1 MFYSFVSPLRIR
13 RCPGRIVISVIL
25 SFSGGCSEPQEEKPL
40 LVAEVTAV
48 SIEPRD
54 HPIELEFVAE
64 TRSSRHV
71 EIRARVAG
79 FLEKRLYTEGEVVQA
94 GQKMYQMDRKPFEAA
109 LQSAE
114 GQLAQQQARLQ
125 VAEATLRRVR
135 PLAEKN
141 ALSKKNLDDATGA
154 VQQARAAVLAAEGEV
169 RTAKL
174 NLSYTTLRS
183 PLHGLASFSLKHEGS
198 YLSPGEGG
206 LLTYVDQIDP
216 IWVIFSVSENQM
228 LKYRSEIERGLLK
241 FPPLNLFEVQITLA
255 NGTLFPHVGHID
267 FSEPSFSEETG
278 TFLVRT
284 QFINPEGA
292 LRPGQF
298 VRVQLKGAVRPN
310 SVLVPQR
317 SVLQGAKS
325 HYVWVINKEGKVDRR
340 DVEVGDWQ
348 GDGWFINHGLVAG
361 ERVVVDGAVRLSPEA
376 AIKVVNAPRPPD
388 GQTAVKPSG
397 GPDTAPAASI
407 AQPPEEASVK
417 SGDLPSTPASQA
429 MGQESRASSFIKQP
443 SSTPEEK
450 PPE

>member
-1 MFYSFVSPLRIR
+1 
-13 RCPGRIVISVIL
+13 
-25 SFSGGCSEPQEEKPL
+25 
-40 LVAEVTAV
+40 VTAIT
-48 SIEPRD
+48 IEPRD
-54 HPIELEFVAE
+54 TPIELEFVAE

-79 FLEKRLYTEGEVVQA
+79 FLEKRLYTEGDLVQP

-125 VAEATLRRVR
+125 VAAATLGRVR

-141 ALSKKNLDDATGA
+141 ALSKKNLDDATGV

-174 NLSYTTLRS
+174 NLSYTTLHS
-183 PLHGLASFSLKHEGS
+183 PLKGLSSFSLKHEGS

-216 IWVIFSVSENQM
+216 IWVTFSVSENQL
-228 LKYRSEIERGLLK
+228 LKYRSEIERDLLR
-241 FPPLNLFEVQITLA
+241 FPPLNRFEVQITLA
-255 NGTLFPHVGHID
+255 DGSLFPHIGYID

-284 QFINPEGA
+284 EFINPEGA

-298 VRVQLKGAVRPN
+298 VRVQLQGAVRPN
-310 SVLVPQR
+310 SILVPQR
-317 SVLQGAKS
+317 AVLQGAKS

-361 ERVVVDGAVRLSPEA
+361 ERVVVDGAVRLSPGT
-376 AIKVVNAPRPPD
+376 AIKVVDAL
-388 GQTAVKPSG
+388 TPSG
-397 GPDTAPAASI
+397 DRTGAKPAAEHGTTPAASI
-407 AQPPEEASVK
+407 AEPPEEASVK
-417 SGDLPSTPASQA
+417 PGDSLSAPDLQAIGPENRAPPSEKQFPGPREKLP
-429 MGQESRASSFIKQP
+429 E
-443 SSTPEEK
+443 
-450 PPE
+450 

>member
-1 MFYSFVSPLRIR
+1 MLNSFFSPLRTLQYL
-13 RCPGRIVISVIL
+13 GRIAVIVIL
-25 SFSGGCSEPQEEKPL
+25 SFLGGCSEPQEEKPPP
-40 LVAEVTAV
+40 VAEVTAV

-71 EIRARVAG
+71 EIRARVSG
-79 FLEKRLYTEGEVVQA
+79 FLDKRLYTEGEVVQA

-154 VQQARAAVLAAEGEV
+154 VQQASAAVLAAEGEV

-183 PLHGLASFSLKHEGS
+183 PLHGLASFSLRHEGS

-241 FPPLNLFEVQITLA
+241 FPPLNRFEVQITLA
-255 NGTLFPHVGHID
+255 DGSLFPHIGYID

-284 QFINPEGA
+284 QFTNPEGV

-325 HYVWVINKEGKVDRR
+325 HYVWVINKEGKVGRR

-361 ERVVVDGAVRLSPEA
+361 ERVVVDGAVRLSPGT
-376 AIKVVNAPRPPD
+376 AIK
-388 GQTAVKPSG
+388 AVDALTPSG
-397 GPDTAPAASI
+397 DQTGTKPAAGPSATPAASI
-407 AQPPEEASVK
+407 AEPPEEASVK
-417 SGDLPSTPASQA
+417 PGDLPSAPDLQVSGSENRAPPSEKQFR
-429 MGQESRASSFIKQP
+429 GSR
-443 SSTPEEK
+443 EK

>member
-1 MFYSFVSPLRIR
+1 M
-13 RCPGRIVISVIL
+13 
-25 SFSGGCSEPQEEKPL
+25 
-40 LVAEVTAV
+40 
-48 SIEPRD
+48 
-54 HPIELEFVAE
+54 
-64 TRSSRHV
+64 
-71 EIRARVAG
+71 
-79 FLEKRLYTEGEVVQA
+79 VQA

-125 VAEATLRRVR
+125 VAEATLGRVR

-183 PLHGLASFSLKHEGS
+183 PLHGLASLSLKHEGS

-216 IWVIFSVSENQM
+216 IWVIFSVSENQV

-255 NGTLFPHVGHID
+255 NGSLFPHVGHID
-267 FSEPSFSEETG
+267 FSSPSFSEETG

-284 QFINPEGA
+284 QFINPEGV

-310 SVLVPQR
+310 SILVPQR
-317 SVLQGAKS
+317 AVLQGAKS
-325 HYVWVINKEGKVDRR
+325 HYVWVINKEGKADRR

-348 GDGWFINHGLVAG
+348 GEGWFINHGLVAG
-361 ERVVVDGAVRLSPEA
+361 ERVVVDGAVRLSPGA
-376 AIKVVNAPRPPD
+376 AVKVVDTMTPPSD
-388 GQTAVKPSG
+388 QIGTKPAAG
-397 GPDTAPAASI
+397 HGTTPAASI
-407 AQPPEEASVK
+407 AEPPEEASAK
-417 SGDLPSTPASQA
+417 PGDSPSAPDLQA
-429 MGQESRASSFIKQP
+429 IGPENRAPPSEKQFP
-443 SSTPEEK
+443 GPREK

>member
-1 MFYSFVSPLRIR
+1 MPRHFVLISI
-13 RCPGRIVISVIL
+13 IVIF
-25 SFSGGCSEPQEEKPL
+25 SFSEGCSEPPEEKPPP
-40 LVAEVTAV
+40 VAEVTAV

-54 HPIELEFVAE
+54 TPIELEFVAE

-71 EIRARVAG
+71 EIRARVSG
-79 FLEKRLYTEGEVVQA
+79 FLDKRLYTEGEVVQA

-125 VAEATLRRVR
+125 VAEATLGRVR

-183 PLHGLASFSLKHEGS
+183 PLHGLASFSLRHEGS

-206 LLTYVDQIDP
+206 LLTYVDQVNP

-228 LKYRSEIERGLLK
+228 LKYQSEIERGLLK
-241 FPPLNLFEVQITLA
+241 FPPLNRFEVQITLA
-255 NGTLFPHVGHID
+255 NGALFPHVGHID

-284 QFINPEGA
+284 QFINPQGV

-298 VRVQLKGAVRPN
+298 VRLQLKGAVRPN
-310 SVLVPQR
+310 SILVPQR
-317 SVLQGAKS
+317 AVLQGAKS

-361 ERVVVDGAVRLSPEA
+361 ERVVVDGAVRLSPGA
-376 AIKVVNAPRPPD
+376 AIKVINAPRLPE
-388 GQTAVKPSG
+388 GQTAGKPG
-397 GPDTAPAASI
+397 GPGTAPAASI

-417 SGDLPSTPASQA
+417 SGDLPSTPDSQA
-429 MGQESRASSFIKQP
+429 IGQKSRASSFIKPQ

>member
-1 MFYSFVSPLRIR
+1 MSSFFFPLRVPRHFVLISI
-13 RCPGRIVISVIL
+13 IVIF
-25 SFSGGCSEPQEEKPL
+25 SFSEGCSEPPEEKPPP
-40 LVAEVTAV
+40 VAEVTAV

-54 HPIELEFVAE
+54 TPIELEFVAE

-71 EIRARVAG
+71 EIRARVSG
-79 FLEKRLYTEGEVVQA
+79 FLDKRLYTEGEVVQA

-114 GQLAQQQARLQ
+114 GQFAQQQARLQ

-154 VQQARAAVLAAEGEV
+154 VQQASAAVLAAEGEV

-174 NLSYTTLRS
+174 NLSYTTIRS

-228 LKYRSEIERGLLK
+228 LKYRSEIERSLLK
-241 FPPLNLFEVQITLA
+241 FPPLNRFEVQITLA
-255 NGTLFPHVGHID
+255 NGALFPNVGHID

-284 QFINPEGA
+284 QFINPGGV

-298 VRVQLKGAVRPN
+298 VRVHLKGAVRPN
-310 SVLVPQR
+310 SILVPQR
-317 SVLQGAKS
+317 AVLQGAKS
-325 HYVWVINKEGKVDRR
+325 HYVWVINKEGKVERR
-340 DVEVGDWQ
+340 DVEAGDWQ
-348 GDGWFINHGLVAG
+348 GEGWFINHGLVVG
-361 ERVVVDGAVRLSPEA
+361 ERVVVDGAVRLSPGSTV
-376 AIKVVNAPRPPD
+376 KVVDTLTPPSD
-388 GQTAVKPSG
+388 QTGTKPAAGQGT
-397 GPDTAPAASI
+397 TPAASI

-417 SGDLPSTPASQA
+417 PGDLPSKPDSKAI
-429 MGQESRASSFIKQP
+429 GQESRASSFIKQQ